1 MNLSVALSMSRQN
14 LNKEVSGL
22 RLRHDPTMAYWCD
35 ELGIDASASQ
45 LATEKL
51 IKNLAANNN
60 QRVVSLLE
68 SLRRELAQIASLAG
82 SISQKLETAS
92 DGGFESNMIALEMHL
107 NRYVIKSFYI
117 EVHLREYL
125 SVEQMHCAGLEFVEN
140 SRSLA
145 DSMRVMDSGS

>member
-1 MNLSVALSMSRQN
+1 MKAAQKIKMISIKNHNYIMHLRMTPGGWRANAGLGGPGRACGCVRNVNCIIGEWWSETNGDFQSMNLSVALSLSRQN

-51 IKNLAANNN
+51 IKNLAPNNN

-82 SISQKLETAS
+82 SMSQKLETA
-92 DGGFESNMIALEMHL
+92 
-107 NRYVIKSFYI
+107 
-117 EVHLREYL
+117 
-125 SVEQMHCAGLEFVEN
+125 
-140 SRSLA
+140 
-145 DSMRVMDSGS
+145 